1 MITTSQQASQQED
14 GERRRGGCEM
24 KKRPFPF
31 PLSTSGPRYLLLYA
45 EYVQGVQGTQFRLPL
60 KRIEDSREGGRDGGM
75 EEVVQR
81 SLCKLIRKKNPDI
94 QYPWM
99 MESASST
106 ESQDG

>member
-1 MITTSQQASQQED
+1 MEKGEEED
-14 GERRRGGCEM
+14 GKGMRWKSG
-24 KKRPFPF
+24 PFRSP
-31 PLSTSGPRYLLLYA
+31 SRPRYLSLYA
-45 EYVQGVQGTQFRLPL
+45 DSEYIQGVQGTQFRLHL
-60 KRIEDSREGGRDGGM
+60 KRIEDSRDGGWRDGGM

>member
-1 MITTSQQASQQED
+1 MEKGEEED
-14 GERRRGGCEM
+14 GKRDEM

-31 PLSTSGPRYLLLYA
+31 PLSTSGLRYLSLYA
-45 EYVQGVQGTQFRLPL
+45 EYVQGVQGTPFRLPL
-60 KRIEDSREGGRDGGM
+60 KRIEDSRDGGM

-94 QYPWM
+94 QYPWL